1 MSGIYIH
8 IPYCKQACHYCDFH
22 FSTSMKT
29 KNEMI
34 DCIVKEMD
42 IRESEFSKKID
53 SLYIGGGTPS
63 LMTNLELETIFN
75 GLEKKMSIGDIKEI
89 TIEINPEDLISEKLE
104 FYKEIGINRLSIGI
118 QSMNN
123 NILKWMNRSHD
134 TNQVIN
140 GLNNTKVA
148 GFENINLD
156 FIYGTPKNLSRDY
169 KSELLEILKFNPTH
183 LSCYHLTIEDGTY
196 FGHLEKNKKIKRIE
210 DDISQQEFR
219 WISEKLKSKNY
230 QHYEISNFA
239 VQGKESF
246 HNSNYW
252 NQSSYIGLGP
262 GAHSFRNSTRRWNIS
277 NNRLYIKNIKAGIPY
292 FEQEVLSPYDI
303 VNEKIMLGLRTLN
316 GLDKDYV
323 FSIVPQALK
332 EGIESKLN
340 TFLKD
345 EILLSTNNI
354 ISMNPEKWLLS
365 EYVSRELF
373 ILKE

>member
-1 MSGIYIH
+1 MSGVYIH

-134 TNQVIN
+134 TSQVIN

-196 FGHLEKNKKIKRIE
+196 FGHLEKKKKIKRIE
-210 DDISQQEFR
+210 DDVSQQEFR
-219 WISEKLKSKNY
+219 WISEKLKSENY

-316 GLDKDYV
+316 GLDKNHV
-323 FSIVPQALK
+323 FSIVPQAIK

-345 EILLSTNNI
+345 GILISTNNI

>member
-104 FYKEIGINRLSIGI
+104 FYKEIGINRLSIGV

-140 GLNNTKVA
+140 GLNNTKIA

-316 GLDKDYV
+316 GLDKDHV
-323 FSIVPQALK
+323 FSIVPKAIK

>member
-42 IRESEFSKKID
+42 IRKSEFSKKID
-53 SLYIGGGTPS
+53 SVYIGGGTPS
-63 LMTNLELETIFN
+63 VMTNLELETIFN
-75 GLEKKMSIGDIKEI
+75 GLEKKISISDLKEI
-89 TIEINPEDLISEKLE
+89 TIEINPEDLINEKLE
-104 FYKEIGINRLSIGI
+104 FYNEIGINRLSIGI

-123 NILKWMNRSHD
+123 NILKWMNRSHNK
-134 TNQVIN
+134 NQIIN
-140 GLNNTKVA
+140 GLNTVKEI
-148 GFENINLD
+148 GYENISLD
-156 FIYGTPKNLSRDY
+156 FIYGTPKNLTRDI
-169 KSELLEILKFNPTH
+169 KDELLEILKFNPTH

-196 FGHLEKNKKIKRIE
+196 FGHLEKKRKIKRIE
-210 DDISQQEFR
+210 DDVSQKEFQ

-239 VQGKESF
+239 LQGKQSF

-277 NNRLYIKNIKAGIPY
+277 NNRLYIKNIKAGVPY
-292 FEQEVLSPYDI
+292 FEQEVLSPYDL

-316 GLDKDYV
+316 GLDKNYI
-323 FSIVPQALK
+323 FSIVPQSIK
-332 EGIESKLN
+332 DEIERKLN

-345 EILLSTNNI
+345 EILISTNNI

>member
-22 FSTSMKT
+22 FSTSIKT

-316 GLDKDYV
+316 GLDKDHV
-323 FSIVPQALK
+323 FSIVPQAIK

>member
-22 FSTSMKT
+22 FSTSMKS

-75 GLEKKMSIGDIKEI
+75 GLEKKVSIGDIKEI

-123 NILKWMNRSHD
+123 NILKWMNRSHY

-196 FGHLEKNKKIKRIE
+196 FGHLEKKKKIKRIE
-210 DDISQQEFR
+210 DDVSQQEFR

-316 GLDKDYV
+316 GLDKDHV
-323 FSIVPQALK
+323 FSIVPQAIK

>member
-42 IRESEFSKKID
+42 IRKSEFSKKIN
-53 SLYIGGGTPS
+53 SVYIGGGTPS
-63 LMTNLELETIFN
+63 VMTNLELETIFN
-75 GLEKKMSIGDIKEI
+75 GLEKKISISDIKEI
-89 TIEINPEDLISEKLE
+89 TIEINPEDLINEKLE
-104 FYKEIGINRLSIGI
+104 FYYEIGINRLSIGI

-123 NILKWMNRSHD
+123 NILKWMNRSHNK
-134 TNQVIN
+134 NQIIN
-140 GLNNTKVA
+140 GLNTVKEI
-148 GFENINLD
+148 GYENISLD
-156 FIYGTPKNLSRDY
+156 FIYGTPKNLIRDI
-169 KSELLEILKFNPTH
+169 KDELLEILKFNPTH

-196 FGHLEKNKKIKRIE
+196 FGHLEKKRKIKRIE
-210 DDISQQEFR
+210 DDVSQKEFQ

-239 VQGKESF
+239 LQGKQSF

-277 NNRLYIKNIKAGIPY
+277 NNRLYIKNIKAGVPY
-292 FEQEVLSPYDI
+292 FEQEVLSPYDL

-316 GLDKDYV
+316 GLDKNYI
-323 FSIVPQALK
+323 FSIVPQSIK
-332 EGIESKLN
+332 DEIESKLN
-340 TFLKD
+340 TFLK
-345 EILLSTNNI
+345 EKILISNNNI

>member
-29 KNEMI
+29 KKEMI

-42 IRESEFSKKID
+42 IRKSEFSKKID
-53 SLYIGGGTPS
+53 SVYIGGGTPS
-63 LMTNLELETIFN
+63 VMTNLELETIFN
-75 GLEKKMSIGDIKEI
+75 GLEKKISISDIKEI
-89 TIEINPEDLISEKLE
+89 TIEINPEDLINEKLE
-104 FYKEIGINRLSIGI
+104 FYNEIGINRLSIGI

-123 NILKWMNRSHD
+123 KILKWMNRSHD

-140 GLNNTKVA
+140 GLNNTKDA
-148 GFENINLD
+148 GFENISLD

-169 KSELLEILKFNPTH
+169 KDELLEILKFNPTH

-196 FGHLEKNKKIKRIE
+196 FGHLEKKRKIKRIE

-239 VQGKESF
+239 LQGKQSF

-292 FEQEVLSPYDI
+292 FEQEVLSPYDL

-316 GLDKDYV
+316 GLDKNYI
-323 FSIVPQALK
+323 FSIVPQSVK
-332 EGIESKLN
+332 DEIESKLN

-345 EILLSTNNI
+345 EILISTNNI

>member
-42 IRESEFSKKID
+42 IRKSEFSKKID
-53 SLYIGGGTPS
+53 SVYIGGGTPS
-63 LMTNLELETIFN
+63 VMTNLELETIFN
-75 GLEKKMSIGDIKEI
+75 GLEKKISISDIKEI
-89 TIEINPEDLISEKLE
+89 TIEINPEDLINEKLE
-104 FYKEIGINRLSIGI
+104 FYYEIGINRLSIGI

-123 NILKWMNRSHD
+123 NILKWMNRSHNK
-134 TNQVIN
+134 NQIIN
-140 GLNNTKVA
+140 GLNTVKEI
-148 GFENINLD
+148 GYENISLD
-156 FIYGTPKNLSRDY
+156 FIYGTPKNLTRDI
-169 KSELLEILKFNPTH
+169 KDELLEILKFNPTH

-196 FGHLEKNKKIKRIE
+196 FGHLEKKRKIKRIE
-210 DDISQQEFR
+210 DDVSQKEFQ

-239 VQGKESF
+239 LQGKQSF

-277 NNRLYIKNIKAGIPY
+277 NNRLYIKNIKAGVPY
-292 FEQEVLSPYDI
+292 FEQEVLSPYDL

-316 GLDKDYV
+316 GLDKNYI
-323 FSIVPQALK
+323 FSIVPQSIK
-332 EGIESKLN
+332 DEIESKLN

-345 EILLSTNNI
+345 EILISTNNI

>member
-75 GLEKKMSIGDIKEI
+75 GLEKKISIGDIKEI
-89 TIEINPEDLISEKLE
+89 TIEINPEDIISEKLE
-104 FYKEIGINRLSIGI
+104 FYKEIGINRLSIGV

-140 GLNNTKVA
+140 GLNNTKIA

-196 FGHLEKNKKIKRIE
+196 FGHLEKKKKIKRIE
-210 DDISQQEFR
+210 DDVSQQEFR

-262 GAHSFRNSTRRWNIS
+262 GAHSFRNSIRRWNIS

-316 GLDKDYV
+316 GLDKDHV
-323 FSIVPQALK
+323 FSIVPQAIK
-332 EGIESKLN
+332 EEIESKLN

>member
-42 IRESEFSKKID
+42 IRKSEFSKKID
-53 SLYIGGGTPS
+53 SVYIGGGTPS
-63 LMTNLELETIFN
+63 VMTNLELETIFN
-75 GLEKKMSIGDIKEI
+75 GLEKKISISDIKEI
-89 TIEINPEDLISEKLE
+89 TIEINPEDLINEKLE
-104 FYKEIGINRLSIGI
+104 FYNEIGINRLSIGI

-123 NILKWMNRSHD
+123 NILKWMNRSHNK
-134 TNQVIN
+134 NQIIN
-140 GLNNTKVA
+140 GLNTVKEI
-148 GFENINLD
+148 GYENISLD
-156 FIYGTPKNLSRDY
+156 FIYGTPKNLTRDI
-169 KSELLEILKFNPTH
+169 KDELLEILKFNPTH

-196 FGHLEKNKKIKRIE
+196 FGHLEKKRKIKRIE
-210 DDISQQEFR
+210 DHISQKEFQ

-239 VQGKESF
+239 LQGKQSF

-277 NNRLYIKNIKAGIPY
+277 NNRLYIKNIKAGVPY
-292 FEQEVLSPYDI
+292 FEQEVLSPYDL

-316 GLDKDYV
+316 GLDKNYI
-323 FSIVPQALK
+323 FSIVPQSVK
-332 EGIESKLN
+332 DEIESKLN

-345 EILLSTNNI
+345 GILISTNNI

>member
-22 FSTSMKT
+22 FSTSIKT

-183 LSCYHLTIEDGTY
+183 LSCYHLNIEDGTY

-262 GAHSFRNSTRRWNIS
+262 GAHSFRNSIRRWNIS

-316 GLDKDYV
+316 GLDKDHV
-323 FSIVPQALK
+323 FSIVPQAIK

>member
-75 GLEKKMSIGDIKEI
+75 GLEKKISIGDIKEI

-104 FYKEIGINRLSIGI
+104 FYKEIGINRLSIGV

-140 GLNNTKVA
+140 GLNNTKIA

-196 FGHLEKNKKIKRIE
+196 FGHLEKKKKIKRIE
-210 DDISQQEFR
+210 DDVSQQEFR

-316 GLDKDYV
+316 GLDKDHV
-323 FSIVPQALK
+323 FSIVPQAIK
-332 EGIESKLN
+332 EEIESKLN

>member
-22 FSTSMKT
+22 FSTTMKT

-42 IRESEFSKKID
+42 IRKSEFSKKID
-53 SLYIGGGTPS
+53 SVYIGGGTPS
-63 LMTNLELETIFN
+63 VMTNLELETIFN
-75 GLEKKMSIGDIKEI
+75 GLEKKISISDIKEI
-89 TIEINPEDLISEKLE
+89 TIEINPEDLINEKLE
-104 FYKEIGINRLSIGI
+104 FYNEIGINRLSIGI

-123 NILKWMNRSHD
+123 NILKWMNRSHNK
-134 TNQVIN
+134 NQIIN
-140 GLNNTKVA
+140 GLNTVKEL
-148 GFENINLD
+148 GYENISLD
-156 FIYGTPKNLSRDY
+156 FIYGTPKNLTRDI
-169 KSELLEILKFNPTH
+169 KDELLEILKFNPTH

-196 FGHLEKNKKIKRIE
+196 FGHLEKKRKIKRVE
-210 DDISQQEFR
+210 DDVSQKEFQ

-239 VQGKESF
+239 LQGKQSF

-277 NNRLYIKNIKAGIPY
+277 NNRLYIKNIKSGVPY
-292 FEQEVLSPYDI
+292 FEQEVLSPYDL

-316 GLDKDYV
+316 GLDKNYI
-323 FSIVPQALK
+323 FSIVPQSVK
-332 EGIESKLN
+332 DEIESKLN

-345 EILLSTNNI
+345 EILISTNNI

>member
-123 NILKWMNRSHD
+123 NILKWMNRSHNK
-134 TNQVIN
+134 NQIIN
-140 GLNNTKVA
+140 GLNTVKEI
-148 GFENINLD
+148 GYENISLD
-156 FIYGTPKNLSRDY
+156 FIYGTPKNLTRDI
-169 KSELLEILKFNPTH
+169 KDELLEILKFNPTH

-196 FGHLEKNKKIKRIE
+196 FGHLEKKRKIKRIE
-210 DDISQQEFR
+210 DDISQKEFQ

-239 VQGKESF
+239 LQGKQSF

-277 NNRLYIKNIKAGIPY
+277 NNRLYIKNIKAGVPY
-292 FEQEVLSPYDI
+292 FEQEVLSPYDL

-316 GLDKDYV
+316 GLDKNYI
-323 FSIVPQALK
+323 FSIVPQSIK
-332 EGIESKLN
+332 DEIDSKLN

-345 EILLSTNNI
+345 GILISTNNI

>member
-22 FSTSMKT
+22 FSTSIKT

-75 GLEKKMSIGDIKEI
+75 GLEKKISIGNIKEI
-89 TIEINPEDLISEKLE
+89 TIEINPEDLISKKLE

-123 NILKWMNRSHD
+123 KVLKWMNRSHD
-134 TNQVIN
+134 KNQVID
-140 GLNNTKVA
+140 GLNNVKDV
-148 GFENINLD
+148 GFENISLD

-169 KSELLEILKFNPTH
+169 KNELLEILKFNPTH

-196 FGHLEKNKKIKRIE
+196 FGHLEKKRKIKRVE
-210 DDISQQEFR
+210 DDVSQQEFR

-262 GAHSFRNSTRRWNIS
+262 GAHSFRDSTRRWNIS
-277 NNRLYIKNIKAGIPY
+277 NNRLYIKNMKSGIPY
-292 FEQEVLSPYDI
+292 FEQEILSPYDL

-316 GLDKDYV
+316 GLDKEYIY
-323 FSIVPQALK
+323 SIVPK
-332 EGIESKLN
+332 PTKDKIESKLN

-345 EILLSTNNI
+345 EILISNNNI

>member
-123 NILKWMNRSHD
+123 NILKWMNRSHNK
-134 TNQVIN
+134 NQIIN
-140 GLNNTKVA
+140 GLNTVKEI
-148 GFENINLD
+148 GYENISLD
-156 FIYGTPKNLSRDY
+156 FIYGTPKNLTRDI
-169 KSELLEILKFNPTH
+169 KDELLEILKFNPTH

-196 FGHLEKNKKIKRIE
+196 FGHLEKKRKIKRSE
-210 DDISQQEFR
+210 DDVSQKELQ
-219 WISEKLKSKNY
+219 WISEKLESKNY
-230 QHYEISNFA
+230 QHYEISNFSL
-239 VQGKESF
+239 QGKQSF

-252 NQSSYIGLGP
+252 NQSSYLGLGP

-277 NNRLYIKNIKAGIPY
+277 NNRLYIKNIKAGVPY
-292 FEQEVLSPYDI
+292 FEQEVLSPYDL

-316 GLDKDYV
+316 GLDKNYI
-323 FSIVPQALK
+323 FSIVPQSIK
-332 EGIESKLN
+332 EVIERKLN

>member
-42 IRESEFSKKID
+42 IRESEFSKKND
-53 SLYIGGGTPS
+53 SIYIGGGTPS

-75 GLEKKMSIGDIKEI
+75 GLEKKISIGDIKEV
-89 TIEINPEDLISEKLE
+89 TIEINPEDLISEKLK

-140 GLNNTKVA
+140 GLNKAKDA
-148 GFENINLD
+148 GFENISLD

-169 KSELLEILKFNPTH
+169 KAELLEILKFNPTH

-196 FGHLEKNKKIKRIE
+196 FGHLEKKRKIKRIE
-210 DDISQQEFR
+210 DDVSQEEFR

-262 GAHSFRNSTRRWNIS
+262 GAHSYRNSTRRWNIS
-277 NNRLYIKNIKAGIPY
+277 NNRLYIKNMKAGIPY
-292 FEQEVLSPYDI
+292 FEQEVLSPYDL

-316 GLDKDYV
+316 GLDKNQI
-323 FSIVPQALK
+323 FSIVPQPIK
-332 EGIESKLN
+332 DEIESKLN

-345 EILLSTNNI
+345 EILISNNNI
-354 ISMNPEKWLLS
+354 ISMNTEKWLLS

>member
-42 IRESEFSKKID
+42 IRKSEFSKIID
-53 SLYIGGGTPS
+53 SVYIGGGTPS
-63 LMTNLELETIFN
+63 VMTNLELETIFN
-75 GLEKKMSIGDIKEI
+75 GLEKKISISDIKEI
-89 TIEINPEDLISEKLE
+89 TIEINPEDLINEKLE
-104 FYKEIGINRLSIGI
+104 FYNEIGINRLSIGI

-123 NILKWMNRSHD
+123 NILKWMNRSHNK
-134 TNQVIN
+134 NQIIN
-140 GLNNTKVA
+140 GLNTVKEI
-148 GFENINLD
+148 GYENISLD
-156 FIYGTPKNLSRDY
+156 FIYGTPKNLTRDI
-169 KSELLEILKFNPTH
+169 KDELLEILKFNPTH

-196 FGHLEKNKKIKRIE
+196 FGHLEKKRKIKRIE
-210 DDISQQEFR
+210 DDVSQKEFQ

-239 VQGKESF
+239 LQGKQSF

-277 NNRLYIKNIKAGIPY
+277 NNRLYIKNIKAGVPY
-292 FEQEVLSPYDI
+292 FEQEVLSPYDL

-316 GLDKDYV
+316 GLDKNYI
-323 FSIVPQALK
+323 FSIVPQSIK
-332 EGIESKLN
+332 DEIESKLN

-345 EILLSTNNI
+345 EILISTNNI

>member
-53 SLYIGGGTPS
+53 SIYIGGGTPS

-134 TNQVIN
+134 TNQVIK
-140 GLNNTKVA
+140 GLNNAKNV
-148 GFENINLD
+148 GFENISLD

-316 GLDKDYV
+316 GLDKDHV
-323 FSIVPQALK
+323 FSIVPQAIK
-332 EGIESKLN
+332 EEIESKLN

>member
-316 GLDKDYV
+316 GLDKDHV
-323 FSIVPQALK
+323 FSIVPQAIK

-354 ISMNPEKWLLS
+354 ISMNPKKWLLS

-373 ILKE
+373 IIKE

>member
-42 IRESEFSKKID
+42 IRKSEFTKKID
-53 SLYIGGGTPS
+53 SVYIGGGTPS
-63 LMTNLELETIFN
+63 VMTNLELETIFN
-75 GLEKKMSIGDIKEI
+75 GLEKKISISDIKEI
-89 TIEINPEDLISEKLE
+89 TIEINPEDLINEKLE
-104 FYKEIGINRLSIGI
+104 FYYEIGVNRLSIGI

-123 NILKWMNRSHD
+123 NILKWMNRSHNK
-134 TNQVIN
+134 NQIIN
-140 GLNNTKVA
+140 GLNTVKEI
-148 GFENINLD
+148 GYENISLD
-156 FIYGTPKNLSRDY
+156 FIYGTPKNLTRDY
-169 KSELLEILKFNPTH
+169 KAELLEILKFNPTH

-196 FGHLEKNKKIKRIE
+196 FGHLEKKRKIKRIE
-210 DDISQQEFR
+210 DDVSQKEFQ

-239 VQGKESF
+239 LQGKQSF

-262 GAHSFRNSTRRWNIS
+262 GAHSFRNSKRRWNIS
-277 NNRLYIKNIKAGIPY
+277 NNRLYIKNIKAGVPY
-292 FEQEVLSPYDI
+292 FEQEVLSPYDL

-316 GLDKDYV
+316 GLDKNYI
-323 FSIVPQALK
+323 FSIVPQSIK
-332 EGIESKLN
+332 DEIESKLN

-345 EILLSTNNI
+345 EILISTNNI

>member
-140 GLNNTKVA
+140 GLNNTKDA
-148 GFENINLD
+148 GFENISLD
-156 FIYGTPKNLSRDY
+156 FIYGTPKNLSRNY
-169 KSELLEILKFNPTH
+169 KAELLEILKFNPTH
-183 LSCYHLTIEDGTY
+183 FSCYHLTIEDGTY
-196 FGHLEKNKKIKRIE
+196 FGHLEKKKKIKRIE
-210 DDISQQEFR
+210 DDVSQEEFL

-316 GLDKDYV
+316 GLDKDHV
-323 FSIVPQALK
+323 FSIVPQAIK

>member
-42 IRESEFSKKID
+42 IRESEFSKKND
-53 SLYIGGGTPS
+53 SIYIGGGTPS

-75 GLEKKMSIGDIKEI
+75 GLEKKISIGDIKEV
-89 TIEINPEDLISEKLE
+89 TIEINPEDLISEKLK

-140 GLNNTKVA
+140 GLNNAKDA
-148 GFENINLD
+148 GFENISLD

-169 KSELLEILKFNPTH
+169 KAELLEILKFNPTH

-196 FGHLEKNKKIKRIE
+196 FGHLEKKREIKRIE
-210 DDISQQEFR
+210 DDVSQEEFR

-239 VQGKESF
+239 IQGKESF

-262 GAHSFRNSTRRWNIS
+262 GAHSYRSSTRRWNIS
-277 NNRLYIKNIKAGIPY
+277 NNRLYIKNMKAGIPY
-292 FEQEVLSPYDI
+292 FEQEVLSPYDL

-316 GLDKDYV
+316 GLDKNQI
-323 FSIVPQALK
+323 FSIVPQSIK
-332 EGIESKLN
+332 DEIESKLN

-345 EILLSTNNI
+345 EILISTNNI
-354 ISMNPEKWLLS
+354 ISMNTEKWLLS

>member
-42 IRESEFSKKID
+42 IRKSEFSKKID
-53 SLYIGGGTPS
+53 SVYIGGGTPS
-63 LMTNLELETIFN
+63 VMTNLELETIFN
-75 GLEKKMSIGDIKEI
+75 GLEKKISISDIKEI
-89 TIEINPEDLISEKLE
+89 TIEINPEDLINEKLE
-104 FYKEIGINRLSIGI
+104 FYNEIGINRLSIGI

-123 NILKWMNRSHD
+123 NILKWMNRSHNK
-134 TNQVIN
+134 NQIIN
-140 GLNNTKVA
+140 GLNTVKEI
-148 GFENINLD
+148 GYENISLD
-156 FIYGTPKNLSRDY
+156 FIYGTPKNLTRDY
-169 KSELLEILKFNPTH
+169 KAELLEILKFNPTH
-183 LSCYHLTIEDGTY
+183 LSCYHLTIEDRTY
-196 FGHLEKNKKIKRIE
+196 FGHLEKKRKIKRIE
-210 DDISQQEFR
+210 DDVSQKEFQ

-239 VQGKESF
+239 LQGKQSF

-277 NNRLYIKNIKAGIPY
+277 NNRLYIKNIKAGVPY
-292 FEQEVLSPYDI
+292 FEQEVLSPYDL

-316 GLDKDYV
+316 GLDKNYI
-323 FSIVPQALK
+323 FSIVPQSIK
-332 EGIESKLN
+332 DEIESKLN

-345 EILLSTNNI
+345 EILISTNNI

>member
-29 KNEMI
+29 KKEMI

-42 IRESEFSKKID
+42 IRKSEFSKKID
-53 SLYIGGGTPS
+53 SVYIGGGTPS
-63 LMTNLELETIFN
+63 VMTNLELETIFN
-75 GLEKKMSIGDIKEI
+75 GLEKKISISDIKEI
-89 TIEINPEDLISEKLE
+89 TIEINPEDLINEKLE
-104 FYKEIGINRLSIGI
+104 FYNEIGINRLSIGI

-123 NILKWMNRSHD
+123 NILKWMNRSHNK
-134 TNQVIN
+134 NQIIN
-140 GLNNTKVA
+140 GLNTVKEI
-148 GFENINLD
+148 GYENISLD
-156 FIYGTPKNLSRDY
+156 FIYGTPKNLTRDI
-169 KSELLEILKFNPTH
+169 KDELLEILKFNPTH

-196 FGHLEKNKKIKRIE
+196 FGHLEKKRKIKRIE
-210 DDISQQEFR
+210 DDVSQKEFQ

-239 VQGKESF
+239 LQGKQSF

-277 NNRLYIKNIKAGIPY
+277 NNRLYIKNIKAGVPY
-292 FEQEVLSPYDI
+292 FEQEVLSPYDL

-316 GLDKDYV
+316 GLDKNYI
-323 FSIVPQALK
+323 FSIVPQSVK
-332 EGIESKLN
+332 DEIESKLN

-345 EILLSTNNI
+345 EILISTNNI

>member
-252 NQSSYIGLGP
+252 NQSSYIGFGP

-316 GLDKDYV
+316 GLDKDHV
-323 FSIVPQALK
+323 FSIVPKAIK

>member
-75 GLEKKMSIGDIKEI
+75 GLEKKISIGDIKEI

-104 FYKEIGINRLSIGI
+104 FYKEIGINRLSIGV

-262 GAHSFRNSTRRWNIS
+262 GAHSFRNSIRRWNIS

-316 GLDKDYV
+316 GLDKDHV
-323 FSIVPQALK
+323 FSIVPQAIK
-332 EGIESKLN
+332 EEIESKLN

>member
-22 FSTSMKT
+22 FSTTMKT

-42 IRESEFSKKID
+42 IRKSEFSKKID
-53 SLYIGGGTPS
+53 SVYIGGGTPS
-63 LMTNLELETIFN
+63 VMTNLELETIFN
-75 GLEKKMSIGDIKEI
+75 GLEKKISISDIKEI
-89 TIEINPEDLISEKLE
+89 TIEINPEDLINEKLE
-104 FYKEIGINRLSIGI
+104 FYNEIGINRLSIGI

-123 NILKWMNRSHD
+123 NILKWMNRSHNK
-134 TNQVIN
+134 NQIIN
-140 GLNNTKVA
+140 GLNTVKEI
-148 GFENINLD
+148 GYENISLD
-156 FIYGTPKNLSRDY
+156 FIYGTPKNLTRDI
-169 KSELLEILKFNPTH
+169 KDELLEILKFNPTH

-196 FGHLEKNKKIKRIE
+196 FGHLEKKRKIKRIE
-210 DDISQQEFR
+210 DDISQKEFQ

-239 VQGKESF
+239 LQGKQSF

-277 NNRLYIKNIKAGIPY
+277 NNRLYIKNIKAGVPY
-292 FEQEVLSPYDI
+292 FEQEVLSPYDL

-316 GLDKDYV
+316 GLDKNYI
-323 FSIVPQALK
+323 FSIVPQSVK
-332 EGIESKLN
+332 DEIESKLN

-345 EILLSTNNI
+345 EILISTNNI

>member
-22 FSTSMKT
+22 FSTSMKS

-42 IRESEFSKKID
+42 IRKSEFSKKID
-53 SLYIGGGTPS
+53 SVYIGGGTPS
-63 LMTNLELETIFN
+63 VMTNLELETIFN
-75 GLEKKMSIGDIKEI
+75 GLEKKISISDIKEI
-89 TIEINPEDLISEKLE
+89 TIEINPEDLINEKLE
-104 FYKEIGINRLSIGI
+104 FYYEIGINRLSIGI

-123 NILKWMNRSHD
+123 NILKWMNRSHNK
-134 TNQVIN
+134 NQIIN
-140 GLNNTKVA
+140 GLNTVKEI
-148 GFENINLD
+148 GYENISLD
-156 FIYGTPKNLSRDY
+156 FIYGTPKNLTRDY
-169 KSELLEILKFNPTH
+169 KAELLEILKFNPTH

-196 FGHLEKNKKIKRIE
+196 FGYLEKKRKIKRIE
-210 DDISQQEFR
+210 DDVSQKEFQ
-219 WISEKLKSKNY
+219 WISEKLKSKKY

-239 VQGKESF
+239 LQGKQSF

-277 NNRLYIKNIKAGIPY
+277 NNRLYIKNIKAGVPY
-292 FEQEVLSPYDI
+292 FEQEVLSPYDL

-316 GLDKDYV
+316 GLDKNYI
-323 FSIVPQALK
+323 FSIVPQSIK
-332 EGIESKLN
+332 DEIERKLN
-340 TFLKD
+340 MFLKD
-345 EILLSTNNI
+345 EIIISTNNI

>member
-104 FYKEIGINRLSIGI
+104 FYKEIGINRLSIGV

-196 FGHLEKNKKIKRIE
+196 FGHLEKKKKIKRIE
-210 DDISQQEFR
+210 DDVSQQEFR

-262 GAHSFRNSTRRWNIS
+262 GAHSFRNSIRRWNIS

-316 GLDKDYV
+316 GLDKDHV
-323 FSIVPQALK
+323 FSIVPQAIK
-332 EGIESKLN
+332 EEIESKLN

>member
-22 FSTSMKT
+22 FSTTMKT

-42 IRESEFSKKID
+42 IRKSEFSKKID
-53 SLYIGGGTPS
+53 SVYIGGGTPS
-63 LMTNLELETIFN
+63 VMTNLELETIFN
-75 GLEKKMSIGDIKEI
+75 GLEKKISISDIKEI
-89 TIEINPEDLISEKLE
+89 TIEINPEDLINEKLE
-104 FYKEIGINRLSIGI
+104 FYNEIGINRLSIGI

-123 NILKWMNRSHD
+123 NILKWMNRSHNK
-134 TNQVIN
+134 NQIIN
-140 GLNNTKVA
+140 GLNTVKEL
-148 GFENINLD
+148 GYENISLD
-156 FIYGTPKNLSRDY
+156 FIYGTPKNLTRDI
-169 KSELLEILKFNPTH
+169 KDELLEILKFNPTH

-196 FGHLEKNKKIKRIE
+196 FGHLEKKRKIKRIE
-210 DDISQQEFR
+210 DDISQKEFQ

-239 VQGKESF
+239 LQGKQSF

-277 NNRLYIKNIKAGIPY
+277 NNRLYIKNIKSGVPY
-292 FEQEVLSPYDI
+292 FEQEVLSPYDL

-316 GLDKDYV
+316 GLDKNYI
-323 FSIVPQALK
+323 FSIVPQSVK
-332 EGIESKLN
+332 DEIESKLN

-345 EILLSTNNI
+345 EILISTNNI

>member
-29 KNEMI
+29 KKEMI

-42 IRESEFSKKID
+42 IRKSEFSKKID
-53 SLYIGGGTPS
+53 SVYIGGGTPS
-63 LMTNLELETIFN
+63 VMNNLELETIFN

-89 TIEINPEDLISEKLE
+89 TIEINPEDLTIEKLE

-134 TNQVIN
+134 KNQIIN
-140 GLNNTKVA
+140 GLYTVKEV
-148 GFENINLD
+148 GFENISLD
-156 FIYGTPKNLSRDY
+156 FIYGTPENLSRDY
-169 KSELLEILKFNPTH
+169 KDELLEIIKFNPAH

-196 FGHLEKNKKIKRIE
+196 FGHLEKKSKIKRIE
-210 DDISQQEFR
+210 DDVSQKEFQ

-239 VQGKESF
+239 LQGKQSF

-277 NNRLYIKNIKAGIPY
+277 NNRLYMKNIKAGVPY
-292 FEQEVLSPYDI
+292 FEQEVLSPYDL

-316 GLDKDYV
+316 GLDKNYI
-323 FSIVPQALK
+323 FSIVPQSIK
-332 EGIESKLN
+332 EVIESKLN

-345 EILLSTNNI
+345 EILISTNNI

>member
-169 KSELLEILKFNPTH
+169 KSELLEILKFNPSH

-316 GLDKDYV
+316 GLDKDHV
-323 FSIVPQALK
+323 FSIVPQAIK

>member
-42 IRESEFSKKID
+42 IRESEFSKKND
-53 SLYIGGGTPS
+53 SIYIGGGTPS

-75 GLEKKMSIGDIKEI
+75 GLEKKISIGDIKEV
-89 TIEINPEDLISEKLE
+89 TIEINPEDLISEKLK

-140 GLNNTKVA
+140 GLNNAKDA
-148 GFENINLD
+148 GFENISLD

-169 KSELLEILKFNPTH
+169 KAELLEILKFNPTH

-196 FGHLEKNKKIKRIE
+196 FGHLEKKREIKRIE
-210 DDISQQEFR
+210 DDVSQEEFR

-262 GAHSFRNSTRRWNIS
+262 GAHSYRNSSRRWNIS
-277 NNRLYIKNIKAGIPY
+277 NNRLYIKNMKAGIPY
-292 FEQEVLSPYDI
+292 FEQEVLSPYDL

-316 GLDKDYV
+316 GLDKNQI
-323 FSIVPQALK
+323 FSIVPQSIK
-332 EGIESKLN
+332 DEIESKLN

-345 EILLSTNNI
+345 EILICSNNI
-354 ISMNPEKWLLS
+354 ISMNTEKWLLS

>member
-196 FGHLEKNKKIKRIE
+196 FGHLEKKKKIKRIE
-210 DDISQQEFR
+210 DDVSQQEFR

-262 GAHSFRNSTRRWNIS
+262 GAHSFRNSIRRWNIS

-316 GLDKDYV
+316 GLDKDHV
-323 FSIVPQALK
+323 FSIVPQAIK
-332 EGIESKLN
+332 EEIESKLN

>member
-22 FSTSMKT
+22 FSTTMKT

-42 IRESEFSKKID
+42 IRKSEFSKKID
-53 SLYIGGGTPS
+53 SVYIGGGTPS
-63 LMTNLELETIFN
+63 VMTNLELETIFN
-75 GLEKKMSIGDIKEI
+75 GLEKKISISDIKEI
-89 TIEINPEDLISEKLE
+89 TIEINPEDLINEKLE
-104 FYKEIGINRLSIGI
+104 FYNEIGINRLSIGI

-123 NILKWMNRSHD
+123 NILKWMNRSHNK
-134 TNQVIN
+134 NQIIN
-140 GLNNTKVA
+140 GLNTVKEL
-148 GFENINLD
+148 GYENISLD
-156 FIYGTPKNLSRDY
+156 FIYGTPKNLTRDI
-169 KSELLEILKFNPTH
+169 KDELLEILKFNPTH

-196 FGHLEKNKKIKRIE
+196 FGHLEKKRKIKRIE
-210 DDISQQEFR
+210 DDISQKEFQ

-239 VQGKESF
+239 LQGKQSF

-277 NNRLYIKNIKAGIPY
+277 NNRLYIKNIKAGVPY
-292 FEQEVLSPYDI
+292 FEQEVLSPYDL

-316 GLDKDYV
+316 GLDKNYI
-323 FSIVPQALK
+323 FSIVPQSIK
-332 EGIESKLN
+332 DEIESKLN

-345 EILLSTNNI
+345 GILISTNNI

>member
-22 FSTSMKT
+22 FSTSIKT

-196 FGHLEKNKKIKRIE
+196 FGHLEKNKKIKINE

-230 QHYEISNFA
+230 RHYEISNFA

-303 VNEKIMLGLRTLN
+303 GKEKIMLGLRTLN
-316 GLDKDYV
+316 GLDKDHV
-323 FSIVPQALK
+323 FSIVPQAIK

>member
-292 FEQEVLSPYDI
+292 FEQELLSPYDI

-316 GLDKDYV
+316 GLDKDHV
-323 FSIVPQALK
+323 FSIVPQAIK

>member
-22 FSTSMKT
+22 FSTSVNS

-42 IRESEFSKKID
+42 VRESEFSKEID
-53 SLYIGGGTPS
+53 SVYIGGGTPS

-75 GLEKKMSIGDIKEI
+75 GLEKKISIGDIKEI
-89 TIEINPEDLISEKLE
+89 TIEINPEDLISEKLG

-140 GLNNTKVA
+140 GLNNAKDA
-148 GFENINLD
+148 GFENISLD

-196 FGHLEKNKKIKRIE
+196 FGHLEKKREIKRIE
-210 DDISQQEFR
+210 DDVSQEEFL

-230 QHYEISNFA
+230 KHYEISNFA

-262 GAHSFRNSTRRWNIS
+262 GAHSFSNNTRRWNIS
-277 NNRLYIKNIKAGIPY
+277 NNRLYIKNMKAGIPY
-292 FEQEVLSPYDI
+292 FEQEVLSPYDL

-316 GLDKDYV
+316 GLDKDDI
-323 FSIVPQALK
+323 FNIVPLAIN
-332 EGIESKLN
+332 EVIESKLN

-345 EILLSTNNI
+345 EILISTNNI